1 MKTAAQK
8 ILLWFFACVCAG
20 FLASISVQAQAPA
33 VEWSRSL
40 AEKHEFNTFTL
51 TSDGRIFTMSTS
63 LGSQY
68 APNYTTR
75 VAIFDPFG
83 ERIGFFTYRG
93 YSGEQES
100 TLDSRWSPRGFIAS
114 TGRIHTPAVDA
125 FIRESEPSGDIFWRV
140 SSHHQTSGGFRD
152 DFGQNVAVDSAGY
165 VYVLGEHDGELILG
179 DKSIDTGAESGV
191 RHVFL
196 TRLTAAG
203 SVDWLIP
210 VFKDSITSYHPLDLD
225 VDPAGNALAC
235 IATDAGP
242 ALMRFDAAGTQVWR
256 RDPAALSTVRFRKV
270 LYAGDGTFFAAGT
283 FSGATIFATDSLHSA
298 GGTDGIVAHF
308 SADAGLID
316 YWIFGGPND
325 DRIDDFVRD
334 GDDNLFIL
342 GTFDREI
349 TLAGSTFQ
357 ADSTDN
363 FLLSTGVDFS
373 PRWVMRKGDDFAG
386 FYKRIAVDSGIVWAG
401 GDLAVP
407 GDPSTWSPRKD
418 SYLVKYSWQHAPEY
432 SFVDDFE
439 SGSAAAWG
447 RLTPSRWAVARDY
460 MLGPA
465 PPVPNPTIA
474 EHPDLALHL
483 NTSDITNTGEGL
495 GEYTVLSGLLFRD
508 FDLYAHVRS
517 PEDLAA
523 NTFADYAVLLGYRD
537 AENYDYVLFSAK
549 KDESRVYRLQ
559 NGTRTALAQLDDTTI
574 EDNNYHYIRLQRSGD
589 TLSVWFDNRL
599 AATVQ
604 DTGFSA
610 GRIGFGSF
618 NDEAWFDQVRIAG
631 AAVRLDVG
639 VSLPD
644 TSVVFSDTL
653 ALPVLVSSDNP
664 LGFAQVTLEYDSTL
678 VDILDVAPGAAT
690 ADFTFVLNRD
700 VPFAPE
706 HAGANAN
713 VLLQFSNSVGFSG
726 ADQEIAV
733 LQVRSRIDADSLTG
747 IWLDRRQPHT
757 SFVTSDTGIEIDS
770 SQTSFDDA
778 ALSLLARRFAISG
791 SVKYLQSGEPISA
804 TVLHLDHLSGSSA
817 DTSDSAGAYLFP
829 AVRADSVRLA
839 AEKQDDQREAITG
852 ADALLSLRT
861 LAFLDSLS
869 PAGLSTADVN
879 ENGSLTGSDAVALL
893 RYLAFLP
900 VAVGNP
906 GVWRFEPP
914 DSSFLLQNDAA
925 VDFTGR
931 LLGDVNLDWGSST
944 GAGKDTAANGRLQQT
959 VADLRLP
966 ALVAS
971 LGDTLSLPVALSS
984 DSGFSLLQFTLAYDS
999 QRLQFLGARAG
1010 EATAGMTLLVN
1021 AEPPFAPQAQGVDR
1035 SLVVQFSSATD
1046 TVRGE
1051 DQIIAWLDMRV
1062 AGEVDSGTVALLFD
1076 SAPERTFLTTV
1087 NYSDITAQQIQ
1098 LIDGSVDIT
1107 VGVQG
1112 PAGRPEAFALLQNY
1126 PNPFNPETEIRYA
1139 LPRPSAVRLS
1149 LFNLTG
1155 QQVRVL
1161 VDAAQPAGWH
1171 RVRWDGRDSAGK
1183 RLPSGFYFY
1192 HLQADGFS
1200 ATRRLLLL
1208 R

>member
-1 MKTAAQK
+1 MDNPARNTRAWLYIGLFAG
-8 ILLWFFACVCAG
+8 LLFTG
-20 FLASISVQAQAPA
+20 TPLRAQAPSLERVLRISQDHRLPSIVVGDDSRLFYSSYTVDAWMLYPKNVVMMSLDPSLETLRAFQYRYYGVWGGPAHIDDSFWSPSGYLLMSGGIKSELEEFFVLA
-33 VEWSRSL
+33 VAASGEILWSARSYSSSGVAYWTRVVADSSGSVYLFGHYDGRKNFGEFTIEALLSIPAVFL
-40 AEKHEFNTFTL
+40 AKL
-51 TSDGRIFTMSTS
+51 SSDGTVLWVKSIHEGEPYISN
-63 LGSQY
+63 Y
-68 APNYTTR
+68 A
-75 VAIFDPFG
+75 
-83 ERIGFFTYRG
+83 
-93 YSGEQES
+93 
-100 TLDSRWSPRGFIAS
+100 LDITVG
-114 TGRIHTPAVDA
+114 
-125 FIRESEPSGDIFWRV
+125 PSG
-140 SSHHQTSGGFRD
+140 
-152 DFGQNVAVDSAGY
+152 NV
-165 VYVLGEHDGELILG
+165 LI
-179 DKSIDTGAESGV
+179 SIGAESSVVIIGYDSDGTE
-191 RHVFL
+191 FL
-196 TRLTAAG
+196 KKEFSDPYLPVVAYSDDRTFYAAG
-203 SVDWLIP
+203 SFSGNTLFEGDSLYSRGGRDCIIAHYSTDGTLIDSWDFGGP
-210 VFKDSITSYHPLDLD
+210 YNDRIGDLIYDKTGGLTLMGRFNSEITIGDSTLMASSNNIFIVNVESNFSPTWMLQKDENIP
-225 VDPAGNALAC
+225 G
-235 IATDAGP
+235 
-242 ALMRFDAAGTQVWR
+242 
-256 RDPAALSTVRFRKV
+256 
-270 LYAGDGTFFAAGT
+270 LYAG
-283 FSGATIFATDSLHSA
+283 
-298 GGTDGIVAHF
+298 
-308 SADAGLID
+308 
-316 YWIFGGPND
+316 N
-325 DRIDDFVRD
+325 
-334 GDDNLFIL
+334 
-342 GTFDREI
+342 
-349 TLAGSTFQ
+349 
-357 ADSTDN
+357 
-363 FLLSTGVDFS
+363 
-373 PRWVMRKGDDFAG
+373 
-386 FYKRIAVDSGIVWAG
+386 IAVDDSVVW
-401 GDLAVP
+401 
-407 GDPSTWSPRKD
+407 
-418 SYLVKYSWQHAPEY
+418 LVVADTKTVTNSLLKYSWQTAPRYE
-432 SFVDDFE
+432 SVDDFE
-439 SGSAAAWG
+439 SGSATDWKM
-447 RLTPSRWAVARDY
+447 RTPSRWSVEKDIRFNAPRPS
-460 MLGPA
+460 LGYGWYVSEPA
-465 PPVPNPTIA
+465 
-474 EHPDLALHL
+474 DLALHL

-495 GEYTVLSGLLFRD
+495 GEYAVLSGLLFRD

-644 TSVVFSDTL
+644 TSVVFGDTL

-869 PAGLSTADVN
+869 PAGERTADVD

-906 GVWRFEPP
+906 GAWRFEPP

-959 VADLRLP
+959 VAELRLP

-1062 AGEVDSGTVALLFD
+1062 AGEADSGTVALLFD

-1087 NYSDITAQQIQ
+1087 NYSDITGQQIQ

-1112 PAGRPEAFALLQNY
+1112 PAGRPQAFALLQNY